1 MIRLLGHSIDIPAIF
16 LAVVEF
22 SIIFLLVTV
31 LHGVLAV
38 KGYSVSRQSPYL
50 SATLIAGVGII
61 GMMAVGLYSR
71 QIFVYWPDALSRAV
85 VILPIITLTML
96 LSIEI
101 YDQWIGVVPHRGN
114 YLLSGLSMLIFTP
127 IMMVERR
134 LFVLIVDRTGLFVR
148 RVLVLGIGPRVG
160 KIQQL
165 SRRFRYR
172 SLIVVGYAKLT
183 ENPGDPAERSE
194 NAGDERQIP
203 SPAEQYDIRSKQLLG
218 LCRSLHIDEVIV
230 ADLDG
235 DQLPFRD
242 LLNCKM
248 SGINVTEYTSFWERE
263 TGEIDLAEI
272 NPGWMLFSDGF
283 RMGTIRT
290 LVKRG
295 VDLAIAV
302 VLLGLSSP
310 VLLIASLAIMAQDG
324 GPLLYRQERVGLHGK
339 PFTIIKFRSMR
350 VDAEKDGPRWA
361 ANNDGRVTPI
371 GSFIRRTRIDEL
383 PQIFNVLKGDMSIV
397 GPRPERPVFV
407 DALAKQIPFYQER
420 HLAKPGITGWAQI
433 NYPYGATE
441 EDARMK
447 LSYDLF
453 YIKNRN
459 TFLDVMIIIQTL
471 EVLLWNSGAR

>member
-1 MIRLLGHSIDIPAIF
+1 
-16 LAVVEF
+16 
-22 SIIFLLVTV
+22 
-31 LHGVLAV
+31 
-38 KGYSVSRQSPYL
+38 
-50 SATLIAGVGII
+50 
-61 GMMAVGLYSR
+61 
-71 QIFVYWPDALSRAV
+71 
-85 VILPIITLTML
+85 
-96 LSIEI
+96 
-101 YDQWIGVVPHRGN
+101 
-114 YLLSGLSMLIFTP
+114 
-127 IMMVERR
+127 
-134 LFVLIVDRTGLFVR
+134 
-148 RVLVLGIGPRVG
+148 
-160 KIQQL
+160 
-165 SRRFRYR
+165 
-172 SLIVVGYAKLT
+172 
-183 ENPGDPAERSE
+183 
-194 NAGDERQIP
+194 
-203 SPAEQYDIRSKQLLG
+203 
-218 LCRSLHIDEVIV
+218 
-230 ADLDG
+230 
-235 DQLPFRD
+235 
-242 LLNCKM
+242 
-248 SGINVTEYTSFWERE
+248 
-263 TGEIDLAEI
+263 
-272 NPGWMLFSDGF
+272 
-283 RMGTIRT
+283 MGTIRT

-302 VLLGLSSP
+302 VLLGLASP

-361 ANNDGRVTPI
+361 ANNDRRVTPI

-383 PQIFNVLKGDMSIV
+383 PQIFNVLTGDMSIV